1 MWATAGRLQTTIH
14 IHRKV
19 TKMNKFRKTGPI
31 LASVAVLS
39 LTLGACAAESPEE
52 TVEETTATS
61 EAVAYN
67 PASHIDYSGFDP
79 ATLDAAISERGFFL
93 LQEWHDKFPADE
105 ALMREVIASLS
116 EEPRPIGVEITEP
129 LQLAMMFPSLEI
141 SDAFARLQL
150 SIEGHLT
157 AIGVPFEVTEFFI
170 NSGEHAVQ
178 ASQIDQL
185 LANKDLYDYV
195 IIGPSEYLVQK
206 ANIARLAPEIPTLV
220 MNVVN
225 PYYDFPNTEEMPL
238 STIGFDHGEGAAKL
252 CEYTLEN
259 LGTSGNFALQRYLPG
274 LIDSGRSDNYANCI
288 VEGGW
293 TLVDEYAGDGDQEK
307 SFTGS
312 SAMLTANPELDLI
325 HNGSTAAA
333 LGTLAALAQRDLME
347 EIQTNGWGG
356 GQDELDSLLKGELD
370 FTLFR
375 VNDDWGASVAEAI
388 RLHLEQKQVPAVIA
402 PTMKVID
409 KSFTAAEV
417 KAETD
422 YAFRYSGILER

>member
-1 MWATAGRLQTTIH
+1 L
-14 IHRKV
+14 K
-19 TKMNKFRKTGPI
+19 K
-31 LASVAVLS
+31 S
-39 LTLGACAAESPEE
+39 
-52 TVEETTATS
+52 
-61 EAVAYN
+61 
-67 PASHIDYSGFDP
+67 PASHIDYSSFDV
-79 ATLDAAISERGFFL
+79 ASLDPAISERGFFL
-93 LQEWHDKFPADE
+93 LQEWHDQFPGDE
-105 ALMREVIASLS
+105 ALMREVIATLS
-116 EEPRPIGVEITEP
+116 EAPRPIDADITEP
-129 LQLAMMFPSLEI
+129 IQIAMMFPSLEI

-170 NSGEHAVQ
+170 NSGEHEVQ
-178 ASQIDQL
+178 ASQIDKL

-206 ANIARLAPEIPTLV
+206 DNIGRLVPEIPTLV

-225 PYYDFPNTEEMPL
+225 PYFDFPNTDKMPL

-274 LIDSGRSDNYANCI
+274 LIDSGRSDNYADCLI
-288 VEGGW
+288 EGGW
-293 TLVDEYAGDGDQEK
+293 TLVNEYAGDGDQEK

-312 SAMLTANPELDLI
+312 SAMLTANPEIDLI
-325 HNGSTAAA
+325 HNGSTAGA

-347 EIQTNGWGG
+347 EVQTNGWGG
-356 GQDELDSLLKGELD
+356 GQDELDSILKGELD

-375 VNDDWGASVAEAI
+375 VNDDWGVSVAEAI
-388 RLHLEQKQVPAVIA
+388 RLHLEQKPVPAVIA

-417 KAETD
+417 KEETD
-422 YAFRYSGILER
+422 YAFRYSGVLER